1 MIKYW
6 IRAIFACIALFA
18 AVSTASAQSYS
29 YTPVEE
35 HKPKIRTEMG
45 AGIGTQYTGLS
56 MVSSESVSLKPR
68 FGFEG
73 HFLLGVRFGRNFALQ
88 TEVSYQGASIDA
100 STGRE
105 EHRIRTRGVD
115 IPLFLSLRMADNR
128 VRINAGPM
136 FTVMSRG
143 EYTSNGETM
152 MYGSVN
158 PTWNIAAGVGVTVA
172 RNFLFEA
179 RYIHSLKDEL
189 NHFAGEEF
197 ATRTYRIAA
206 SVTVLF

>member
-158 PTWNIAAGVGVTVA
+158 PTWNLAAGIGVTIA

-197 ATRTYRIAA
+197 ETHTYRIAA